1 MITLCDGQGKYCVRF
16 CEDDVNR
23 IAESVIDLILNSL
36 DEKTRTS
43 SVVKCVLEVADNMAG
58 CLPVTC
64 ASRQDLEAHTI

>member
-1 MITLCDGQGKYCVRF
+1 MITLCDGRGKYSVRF

-43 SVVKCVLEVADNMAG
+43 SVVKCVLEAADNMAD